1 MAIKSRLKRLIT
13 RTQSKEL
20 GFTLNMLKK
29 SPLSI
34 TGLGIL
40 LLFTLIALLAPVLAP
55 PIPGEDP
62 YLIPRDGYWQEPR
75 PPNESHIFG
84 TTDGQFDIFYGCIWG
99 TRTAFYVGIVTVV
112 FSLMI
117 GITTGSISGFYG
129 GKIDELLMRI
139 TDIWYALPSLI
150 LAMAFVIIFG
160 ASLDSIIIAITL
172 VNWPSYARLMRSEV
186 LRVREEDFVEA
197 ATAIGCSKFRVLSRH
212 VLPNTI
218 YPVLIVA
225 SLDTGSIVL
234 WAAALSFL
242 GLGAPYGYA
251 DWGQMIAFSRDWITG
266 TFGNPYA
273 FWYTFTIPG
282 LFIFTFVLGWSLLG
296 DAFRDIL
303 DPMIRRR

>member
-1 MAIKSRLKRLIT
+1 
-13 RTQSKEL
+13 
-20 GFTLNMLKK
+20 MLKK

-40 LLFTLIALLAPVLAP
+40 LFFILIALLAPILAP
-55 PIPGEDP
+55 PIPGEKDP

-75 PPNESHIFG
+75 PPSENHIFG
-84 TTDGQFDIFYGCIWG
+84 TTDGQFDIFYGCVWG

-129 GKIDELLMRI
+129 GKLDEVLMRI
-139 TDIWYALPSLI
+139 TDVWYALPSLI

-160 ASLDSIIIAITL
+160 ASLDSVIIAIML

-186 LRVREEDFVEA
+186 LRVREEDYIEA
-197 ATAIGCSKFRVLSRH
+197 ATAIGCSKFRVLGKH
-212 VLPNTI
+212 ILPNTI

-251 DWGQMIAFSRDWITG
+251 DWGQMIAFSRDWIT
-266 TFGNPYA
+266 FGNPYA
-273 FWYTFTIPG
+273 YWYTFTIPG